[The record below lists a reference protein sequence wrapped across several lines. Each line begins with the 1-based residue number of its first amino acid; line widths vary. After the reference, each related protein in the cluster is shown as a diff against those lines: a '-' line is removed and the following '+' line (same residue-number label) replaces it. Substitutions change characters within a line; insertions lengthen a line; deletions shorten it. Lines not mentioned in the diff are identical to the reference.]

1 MFNRAGRI
9 ARGLGFDGRLKV
21 DRMIA
26 SAKRKTGLSDFGDEW
41 FMEPLQ
47 VLTDSINAEADLTPL
62 GNMLQNVRMVSAL
75 ATRLHAQRLLR
86 ENPEIVDAS
95 LGKIIVI
102 AGLQRTG
109 TTALHRLLGA
119 DPDMRELR
127 SWETLNPLPVSGED
141 KDDPKRRIRQAKFA
155 EKAMRFMAPEFF
167 AVHPIEYD
175 APEEDIFLL
184 DLSFMSQAPE
194 ATMHVPTYAKWLEKQ
209 DHSRSYEYMYT
220 MLKLLHWQRP
230 GKNWVLKTPHHMEH
244 LDVILNVFP
253 EVFVVQTHRD
263 PKKSMASFFSM
274 VAHARGMLSDHVD
287 PGEVAEHWMRKSRR
301 LMERSI
307 NVRESSECSNFI
319 DISYYDLIDNPIR
332 EVRRVYETADIPFWH
347 GAEVSAERA
356 AERNTKDRYGK
367 HVYRLDSFNLDETTI
382 DEYCDFYRRT
392 YRIPDEKDVFSKA
405 V

>member
-1 MFNRAGRI
+1 MFNRVGRI
-9 ARGLGFDGRLKV
+9 ARSLGFNGRLNV

-75 ATRLHAQRLLR
+75 ATRLRARHLLVKY
-86 ENPEIVDAS
+86 PEIVDAN

-109 TTALHRLLGA
+109 TTALHRLIGA

-127 SWETLNPLPVSGED
+127 SWETLNPLPGSGED
-141 KDDPKRRIRQAKFA
+141 KDDPTRRIRQAKIA
-155 EKAMRFMAPEFF
+155 VKAMRFMAPEFF
-167 AVHPIEYD
+167 AIHPIEYD

-194 ATMHVPTYAKWLEKQ
+194 ATMHVPSYAKWLEEQ

-253 EVFVVQTHRD
+253 EVFIVQTHRD
-263 PKKSMASFFSM
+263 PRKSIVSFCSM
-274 VAHARGMLSDHVD
+274 VAHARGMLSDQVD
-287 PGEVAEHWMRKSRR
+287 PSEIAEHWIRKSRR

-307 NVRESSECSNFI
+307 SVRESSKSSNSV
-319 DISYYDLIDNPIR
+319 DISYYDLIENPIG
-332 EVRRVYETADIPFWH
+332 EVRRVYQAADIPFWD
-347 GAEVSAERA
+347 GAEAGAKRTA
-356 AERNTKDRYGK
+356 KRNTKDRYGK
-367 HVYRLDSFNLDETTI
+367 HVYRLESFNLDDTAI
-382 DEYCDFYRRT
+382 DGYFDFYRRT
-392 YRIPDEKDVFSKA
+392 YRIPNENEAFSKA
-405 V
+405 F